1 MSSIREENS
10 WPPEG
15 RCRKDYL
22 WWHSYA
28 TRWGDNDFYGHI
40 NNRIY
45 NSIFDTVVNYFLIKK
60 ASFDPLNSDFIGVTP
75 EIRCRYYKS
84 ISYPE
89 VVDVGIVIKR
99 LGKSSIQYEIG
110 VFKLK
115 ERDPCAIGYFV
126 HVYVDRYDQK
136 KVVDIP
142 KKILSVCQNIV
153 KKD

>member
-1 MSSIREENS
+1 MSDINIETS

-15 RCRKDYL
+15 RTRKDYF

-28 TRWGDNDFYGHI
+28 TRWGDNDFYGHV

-60 ASFDPLNSDFIGVTP
+60 ADFDPLNSDFIGVTP

-89 VVDVGIVIKR
+89 VVDVGIVITR
-99 LGKSSIQYEIG
+99 LGKSSIKYEIG

-115 ERDPCAIGYFV
+115 ELDPCAIGYFV
-126 HVYVDRYDQK
+126 HVYVDRYNQK

-142 KKILSVCQNIV
+142 KKILTACQNIV
-153 KKD
+153 KK